1 MNSLKTLNY
10 PNFVHAIVPQRTSWT
25 RLRSR
30 NQCSSKWSANKNER
44 LQLEALWVTW
54 GAGRLHQPLMKK
66 LLKSSDYRIRAAAM
80 NVLRFISVAS
90 LMERNYLPKQQTTA
104 MNEYA

>member
-1 MNSLKTLNY
+1 MVGTEAVTNAVVEWLSDKE
-10 PNFVHAIVPQRTSWT
+10 
-25 RLRSR
+25 
-30 NQCSSKWSANKNER
+30 ER

-80 NVLRFISVAS
+80 NVLRFHFSSVPGVK
-90 LMERNYLPKQQTTA
+90 NYLQMPQMTVA
-104 MNEYA
+104 DVGA